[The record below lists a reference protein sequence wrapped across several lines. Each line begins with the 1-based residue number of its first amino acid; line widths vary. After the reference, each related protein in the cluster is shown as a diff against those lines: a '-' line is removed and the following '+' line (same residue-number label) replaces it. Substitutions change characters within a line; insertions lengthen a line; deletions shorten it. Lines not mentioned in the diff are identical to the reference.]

1 MKDDIS
7 QEAKEALANLSKR
20 KARDRLVRD
29 GAGSRDAIQRR
40 VLAFA
45 KERKLPPAEYAKL
58 MHKRILT
65 GNLIPF
71 CQKHGVSAEWL
82 LCGDLKAL
90 QKMTRERK
98 EETKSAASTD
108 EHCKLLLETWGKLN
122 RELRTAMV
130 LYLNTQC

>member
-71 CQKHGVSAEWL
+71 CQKHGVSPEWL
-82 LCGDLKAL
+82 LCGDLRAL
-90 QKMTRERK
+90 QRMVQERK
-98 EETKSAASTD
+98 AEAVVDDTPYRELLAAF
-108 EHCKLLLETWGKLN
+108 GKLD
-122 RELRTAMV
+122 RAGRKAV
-130 LYLNTQC
+130 VSYLQTQT